1 MKTVNVDLGA
11 RSYDIVIGSGLLGQA
26 SRYIAPLLKNKRVGI
41 ITDETVA
48 GLHLKTLTDSL
59 DEAGISSAC
68 FILPPGEGQKS
79 FEKLVPLMNNLLDQ
93 GYERGDYLIA
103 LGGGVIGDLTGF
115 AASILK
121 RGCGFIQIPT
131 TLLAQVDSSVGGK
144 TAINTQ
150 HGKNLVGAF
159 YQPSLVLTDTDV
171 LATLPPRELQAGYA
185 EVLKYGLLGNAEF
198 FDWLDENGPKLIAR
212 NSDALSYAIAVS
224 CQTKADIV
232 AQDEFEHGKRALLN
246 LGHTFGHALE
256 AEAGYST
263 DLLHGEAV
271 AAGMAMAFDYCAE
284 QNICPPKMAE
294 AVRAHLKK
302 VDMRIFHDLP
312 ANIRS
317 DADTLLAHMD
327 QDKKNSGGKLTL
339 ILAQSIGHAYVEKNA
354 DRASVARFLKNQIDD
369 AQKKEN
375 QAK

>member
-11 RSYDIVIGSGLLGQA
+11 RSYDIVIGSGLLGRA
-26 SRYIAPLLKNKRVGI
+26 ADYIAPLLKNKRVGI

-48 GLHLKTLTDSL
+48 GLHLKTLTGAL
-59 DEAGISSAC
+59 DKAGISSQC
-68 FILPPGEGQKS
+68 IILPPGEAQKS
-79 FEKLVPLMNNLLDQ
+79 FETLTALMSKLLDQ
-93 GYERGDYLIA
+93 GYERGDYLLA

-144 TAINTQ
+144 TAINTA
-150 HGKNLVGAF
+150 HGKNLIGAF

-185 EVLKYGLLGNAEF
+185 EVLKYGLLGNADF
-198 FDWLDENGPKLIAR
+198 FRWLDENGPKVIAGD
-212 NSDALSYAIAVS
+212 SAAQSYAIAVS
-224 CQTKADIV
+224 CQTKAEIV

-256 AEAGYST
+256 AEAGYNA

-271 AAGMAMAFDYCAE
+271 ATGMAMAFDYCAA
-284 QNICPPKMAE
+284 QNICSHKDAE

-302 VDMRIFHDLP
+302 VKMRQFKDLP
-312 ANIRS
+312 VHIRS
-317 DADTLLAHMD
+317 DANTLLGHMD

-339 ILAQSIGHAYVEKNA
+339 ILAKDIGQAYVEKNA
-354 DRASVARFLKNQIDD
+354 DRDSVARFLQNQIKE
-369 AQKKEN
+369 AQIKKTRT
-375 QAK
+375 